1 MKRRLFLTAD
11 GVGGVWQY
19 AAELARALQPRGYDV
34 TVATLGP
41 SPSAAQRAS
50 LGAGITLIDTGL
62 PLDWIARDAGALAA
76 AGTAIA
82 RLAELHRAEIV
93 QLNQPALAAASFA
106 APVVAIAHS
115 CVGTWWQ
122 AMFGAAPEPA
132 DFVWQTALMQ
142 RGLDRADAVVAPS
155 QAFAGALQT
164 RYCLPSAPHV
174 VYNGRAPIAEPARK
188 PADFAFTAG
197 RLWDDAKNVAT
208 LDRAAA
214 RLTIPFKAAGAQGN
228 AKGQFAVLKHL
239 DLLGQVEEAVIAEHL
254 AAQPIFVSAALYEP
268 FGLAILEAAL
278 AGCALV
284 LADIPT
290 FRELWDGIAVFVDP
304 YDDAAF
310 ASAIAGLVAD
320 PSARLARGDL
330 ARRRAAQFTPDR
342 TADAMDALFTSLLT
356 TARAKVAA

>member
-50 LGAGITLIDTGL
+50 LGTGITLVDTGL
-62 PLDWIARDAGALAA
+62 PLDWTAADAASLAA
-76 AGTAIA
+76 TGTAIA
-82 RLAELHRAEIV
+82 HLAELHRADIV
-93 QLNQPALAAASFA
+93 QVNQPALAAAAFH
-106 APVVAIAHS
+106 APVVAAAHS

-122 AMFGAAPEPA
+122 AMFGDAPEPD
-132 DFVWQTALMQ
+132 DFAWQTALMQ

-155 QAFAGALQT
+155 HAFADALQT
-164 RYCLPSAPHV
+164 RYKLPASPHV
-174 VYNGRAPIAEPARK
+174 VYNGRAPLALPAAA
-188 PADFAFTAG
+188 PQDVAFTAG

-214 RLTIPFKAAGAQGN
+214 RLAIPFKAAGAQGN

-239 DLLGQVEEAVIAEHL
+239 QLLGQVEEDVIAEQL
-254 AAQPIFVSAALYEP
+254 AAQPIFVSAARYEP

-278 AGCALV
+278 AGCPLV

-290 FRELWDGIAVFVDP
+290 FRELWDGVAVFVDP
-304 YDDAAF
+304 KDDAGF
-310 ASAIAGLVAD
+310 ASAIAGLVAH
-320 PSARLARGDL
+320 PSARQARGDL
-330 ARRRAAQFTPDR
+330 ARRRAAQFSPAR
-342 TADAMDALFTSLLT
+342 MADAMDTLFATLLT
-356 TARAKVAA
+356 SARAKVAA